1 MTQQSLDYG
10 TTTLR
15 YHLRFAERKSLGVR
29 VSPDGS
35 VTVTA
40 PPDTPLPVIE
50 QRLLT
55 KAAWI
60 RRQRDFFLSFEP
72 RRAPRRYVSGETH
85 LYLGKQYRLKVHP
98 VADKTEERVRLQ
110 RGYFHVRTTT
120 PDAPERTE
128 AQLRAWYER
137 QADRRF
143 TALLERRLPAARRYY
158 DGPVKLQARW
168 LTRRWGSCRRSGTL
182 TLNYELIKA
191 PVECIEYVL
200 VHELCHL
207 AEFNHGPRFYA
218 LLEAEWPEWEKVKE
232 RLERVLA

>member
-1 MTQQSLDYG
+1 MERTLDYG
-10 TTTLR
+10 TTRLR
-15 YHLRFAERKSLGVR
+15 YTLQFAERKSLGVR

-40 PPDTPLPVIE
+40 PPGTPDDKIE
-50 QRLLT
+50 ERLLT

-60 RRQRDFFLSFEP
+60 RRQREFFLSFEP

-98 VADKTEERVRLQ
+98 VADPAETDVRLL
-110 RGYFHVRTTT
+110 RGYFHVRT
-120 PDAPERTE
+120 PAPANSARIE
-128 AQLRAWYER
+128 AQLRGWYER

-143 TALLERRLPAARRYY
+143 AALLERRLPAARRYY
-158 DGPVKLQARW
+158 AGPVRLRARW
-168 LTRRWGSCRRSGTL
+168 LANRWGSCRRSGVI

-191 PVECIEYVL
+191 PVDCIEYVI

-207 AEFNHGPRFYA
+207 AEFNHGPRFFA
-218 LLEAEWPEWEKVKE
+218 LLEREWPGWRGVKE
-232 RLERVLA
+232 RLEGLLA

>member
-1 MTQQSLDYG
+1 MEYTLDYG
-10 TTTLR
+10 TTRLSYT
-15 YHLRFAERKSLGVR
+15 LRFAERKTLGVR
-29 VSPDGS
+29 VSPDGT

-40 PPDTPLPVIE
+40 PPGTPLATVE
-50 QRLLT
+50 ERLLT

-60 RRQRDFFLSFEP
+60 RRQRDYFLSFEP

-85 LYLGKQYRLKVHP
+85 LYLGKQYRLKVH
-98 VADKTEERVRLQ
+98 ATEDPAEAGVRLL

-120 PDAPERTE
+120 PADPDRIAD
-128 AQLRAWYER
+128 QLRGWYER

-143 TALLERRLPAARRYY
+143 ADLLEKRLPAARRYY
-158 DGPVKLQARW
+158 DGPVKLRARW
-168 LTRRWGSCRRSGTL
+168 LANRWGSCRRSGQV

-207 AEFNHGPRFYA
+207 AEFNHGARFFA
-218 LLEAEWPEWEKVKE
+218 LLEREWPGWRGVKG
-232 RLERVLA
+232 RLEGGLA

>member
-1 MTQQSLDYG
+1 MDRMLDYG
-10 TTTLR
+10 TTRLR
-15 YHLRFAERKSLGVR
+15 YTLRFAERKSLGVR

-40 PPDTPLPVIE
+40 PPDTPLATVE
-50 QRLLT
+50 ERLLS

-72 RRAPRRYVSGETH
+72 RRAPRRHVSGETH
-85 LYLGKQYRLKVHP
+85 LYLGKQYRLKVHA
-98 VADKTEERVRLQ
+98 VTDASGADVRLLS
-110 RGYFHVRTTT
+110 GYFHVRTPAPAD
-120 PDAPERTE
+120 PDRIEG
-128 AQLRAWYER
+128 QLRAWYER

-143 TALLERRLPAARRYY
+143 AALLERRLPAARRYY
-158 DGPVKLQARW
+158 AGPVRLRAGW
-168 LTRRWGSCRRSGTL
+168 LANRWGSCRRSGVI

-207 AEFNHGPRFYA
+207 AEFNHGARFYA
-218 LLEAEWPEWEKVKE
+218 LLEREWPGWRGVKE
-232 RLERVLA
+232 RLEGVLA